1 MSQIRGANVLV
12 TGGANGIGK
21 LMGLKCLQE
30 GAANLII
37 WDINED
43 NLQKT
48 ARDFSSKG
56 YKNVHTF
63 VVDVSNTDDIEKSA
77 TEVLLEIGNID
88 ILFNNAGIVAGKKSF
103 WEHTAKDIDKTLSIN
118 VSGVMN
124 VTRVFI
130 QDMIKQR
137 KGHIINIASASG
149 LIPLPK
155 GSVYASSKW
164 AVLGWSESLR
174 MEFELEGKDL
184 HVTTVCPSFIDTGMF
199 KGVKAPILFPL
210 LQPED
215 VTNKIIKAVKNNDA
229 MLLMPENVNI
239 VPFERSFPGKNI

>member
-1 MSQIRGANVLV
+1 ML
-12 TGGANGIGK
+12 
-21 LMGLKCLQE
+21 LK
-30 GAANLII
+30 
-37 WDINED
+37 
-43 NLQKT
+43 
-48 ARDFSSKG
+48 F
-56 YKNVHTF
+56 
-63 VVDVSNTDDIEKSA
+63 
-77 TEVLLEIGNID
+77 LLEIGNVD
-88 ILFNNAGIVAGKKSF
+88 MLFNNAGIVAGKKSF
-103 WEHTAKDIDKTLSIN
+103 WEHTAKDIEKTLSIN
-118 VSGVMN
+118 ISGVMN

-199 KGVKAPILFPL
+199 KGVKAPLLFPL
-210 LQPED
+210 LQPDD
-215 VTNKIIKAVKNNDA
+215 VVTKIIKAVKNNDTIL
-229 MLLMPENVNI
+229 MMPENVNI
-239 VPFERSFPGKNI
+239 VPFLKGVFSGKIFDKVAGFLGVYSSMNSFEGRPENERVPEKKTKAK